1 MSTTT
6 LAGLRDYLYSTL
18 SPANMIWLGT
28 QLAEY
33 GYKQEKPMKP
43 YTIEELHERIAISE
57 RQLANGE
64 WADFDE
70 ALDRIERE
78 LDREPEIAEAV

>member
-1 MSTTT
+1 
-6 LAGLRDYLYSTL
+6 
-18 SPANMIWLGT
+18 
-28 QLAEY
+28 
-33 GYKQEKPMKP
+33 MKP

-64 WADFDE
+64 WTDFDE
-70 ALDRIERE
+70 ALDKIERE